1 MTTLR
6 EILFKVTKP
15 INNKYIGSLEGTYTM
30 GNTIHQYGS
39 GDNIAGDKIIGNKI
53 STQINN
59 SQNLTQA
66 AKDIKALLAQLDNN
80 YAHTNPVDKAM
91 ITAKIVESVDRNP
104 MLKERVIN
112 ALKEGGSSALEE
124 AIEHP
129 LVKPVIAAL
138 KGFLET

>member
-1 MTTLR
+1 M
-6 EILFKVTKP
+6 TKP